1 MAGARLALGLVVVCT
16 LLAAGSVR
24 AHDPDPEPD
33 PPRAQQLS
41 GDAPALAADGLEGVD
56 GGPAHLALR
65 SGASVDAT
73 DEFLDEIYVERPG
86 MLQALANELDEAEL
100 IAAIEDP
107 SNECSGTAL
116 CQLGNLYAAEGCE
129 ADAFKCFK
137 ASAESF
143 DLGGMYNYAHALLR
157 GRGCDKNEASATAWF
172 REAAAIICDTKTFL
186 KRHFPQRFLVSE
198 PGSNSKEELCMTFD
212 DESHQPTRVVSAASG
227 SILWDHVTDSDEKLH
242 TMFEGLEVE
251 PVDTEEDAVERL
263 PPPAPARSGF
273 QQAAID
279 MSALVDSAGLG
290 RALSADADFETG
302 RVAVRSSDGGSATL
316 DTKETLAALL
326 LQVSLSR
333 ARVDNASAFNE
344 GLQSTSAWTMAID
357 VLNKGAAAGDGPLT
371 AVLATLYANGLGVEP
386 DAERAQKLM
395 LQAARKGVPEALNNA
410 ALYLLASPAA
420 KEAKNAK
427 TFPIPH
433 RYFERVWH
441 FLPGIV
447 RRAIAEVA
455 DTGYMSEAHMLLHRA
470 AARGCAAARYNLA
483 LALHDAGADIRLVA
497 DLYQEAAAQGHGAA
511 MNNLA
516 LLYLSGAHPAGRNIV
531 EARKLLRK
539 AAEEPSG
546 IYLATD
552 SFAKELFD
560 GGDYDE
566 EDPDRDLGQVP
577 GKNPAKE
584 ALYNLGIVNELGL
597 GAKPNLVSASRWYS
611 LALEKGLRDAGAP
624 TLLF

>member
-1 MAGARLALGLVVVCT
+1 VAGARLALGLVVVCT

-273 QQAAID
+273 QQAAIGVFPLARQHFPLGRRCFPARACILGCPAHAGRRRARASRRACVPPALGTLRYTQLILLLAASHATD

-316 DTKETLAALL
+316 DTKETLAGFRGRGGAGGGGDGSGERRR
-326 LQVSLSR
+326 SLSL
-333 ARVDNASAFNE
+333 S
-344 GLQSTSAWTMAID
+344 
-357 VLNKGAAAGDGPLT
+357 LT
-371 AVLATLYANGLGVEP
+371 RSLMRT
-386 DAERAQKLM
+386 DACS
-395 LQAARKGVPEALNNA
+395 
-410 ALYLLASPAA
+410 SP
-420 KEAKNAK
+420 
-427 TFPIPH
+427 
-433 RYFERVWH
+433 
-441 FLPGIV
+441 
-447 RRAIAEVA
+447 
-455 DTGYMSEAHMLLHRA
+455 
-470 AARGCAAARYNLA
+470 
-483 LALHDAGADIRLVA
+483 
-497 DLYQEAAAQGHGAA
+497 
-511 MNNLA
+511 
-516 LLYLSGAHPAGRNIV
+516 
-531 EARKLLRK
+531 
-539 AAEEPSG
+539 
-546 IYLATD
+546 
-552 SFAKELFD
+552 
-560 GGDYDE
+560 
-566 EDPDRDLGQVP
+566 
-577 GKNPAKE
+577 
-584 ALYNLGIVNELGL
+584 
-597 GAKPNLVSASRWYS
+597 
-611 LALEKGLRDAGAP
+611 
-624 TLLF
+624 